1 MTKKDLI
8 KKAEELLAMADNGTD
23 ECGYYNDGFI
33 DGVIYAF
40 EALSQHVVS
49 GSLLSKTYEIDFG
62 GNLKCKI
69 RVCGN
74 ELEVEAAMNG
84 WGNGIPCSE
93 ISVVEVQ

>member
-1 MTKKDLI
+1 MVSWLPLI
-8 KKAEELLAMADNGTD
+8 EATRFQNLTNFNMENELSKNEQPCT
-23 ECGYYNDGFI
+23 I
-33 DGVIYAF
+33 H
-40 EALSQHVVS
+40 SVS

-74 ELEVEAAMNG
+74 ELEVDAAMNG

-93 ISVVEVQ
+93 ISVVELQ

>member
-1 MTKKDLI
+1 MSKKDSKTEQPCTLQ
-8 KKAEELLAMADNGTD
+8 
-23 ECGYYNDGFI
+23 
-33 DGVIYAF
+33 
-40 EALSQHVVS
+40 SVS
-49 GSLLSKTYEIDFG
+49 GSLSSKTYEIDFG

-93 ISVVEVQ
+93 ISVVELQ

>member
-1 MTKKDLI
+1 MSKKDSKTEQPCTLQSV
-8 KKAEELLAMADNGTD
+8 G
-23 ECGYYNDGFI
+23 
-33 DGVIYAF
+33 
-40 EALSQHVVS
+40 
-49 GSLLSKTYEIDFG
+49 GSLSSKTYEIDFG

-93 ISVVEVQ
+93 ISVVELQ

>member
-1 MTKKDLI
+1 MSKK
-8 KKAEELLAMADNGTD
+8 KKKTEQPCT
-23 ECGYYNDGFI
+23 I
-33 DGVIYAF
+33 Q
-40 EALSQHVVS
+40 SVS
-49 GSLLSKTYEIDFG
+49 GSLSSKTYEIDFG

-93 ISVVEVQ
+93 ISVVELQ

>member
-1 MTKKDLI
+1 M
-8 KKAEELLAMADNGTD
+8 ENE
-23 ECGYYNDGFI
+23 
-33 DGVIYAF
+33 
-40 EALSQHVVS
+40 
-49 GSLLSKTYEIDFG
+49 LSKTYEIDFG

-93 ISVVEVQ
+93 ISVVELQ

>member
-1 MTKKDLI
+1 MKN
-8 KKAEELLAMADNGTD
+8 ELSKT
-23 ECGYYNDGFI
+23 EQPCTI
-33 DGVIYAF
+33 H
-40 EALSQHVVS
+40 SVS

-84 WGNGIPCSE
+84 GGNGIPCSE
-93 ISVVEVQ
+93 ISVVELQ

>member
-1 MTKKDLI
+1 MKN
-8 KKAEELLAMADNGTD
+8 EEQNIEKQKGNGVLP
-23 ECGYYNDGFI
+23 CI
-33 DGVIYAF
+33 R
-40 EALSQHVVS
+40 

-93 ISVVEVQ
+93 ISVVELQ